1 MLGRLA
7 FAMNLYADNRML
19 TNLLKPHSLQIKLN
33 FQHQEFKYF
42 PSLESQVA
50 VNKTLSLLHV
60 STKLFLK
67 NPKPST
73 SFLQNPKPPY
83 IYNLEKTSPHLHHPQ
98 QPSRSRSTDSQRE
111 PKIKRQKSQEL
122 HRKQAYLQRAIRN
135 RYNSKVR
142 KLQKS
147 RKWRKQPEN

>member
-1 MLGRLA
+1 
-7 FAMNLYADNRML
+7 MNLYADNRML
-19 TNLLKPHSLQIKLN
+19 TNLPKTTQPSNQA
-33 FQHQEFKYF
+33 EFSTSRIQVL

-83 IYNLEKTSPHLHHPQ
+83 I
-98 QPSRSRSTDSQRE
+98 
-111 PKIKRQKSQEL
+111 
-122 HRKQAYLQRAIRN
+122 
-135 RYNSKVR
+135 
-142 KLQKS
+142 
-147 RKWRKQPEN
+147 